1 MLKAQLQQPA
11 GACVRGGLPHAPQVQ
26 ANSLL
31 VEVALESGP
40 AAGGHPGPARP
51 LATAPRPRLAAHSA
65 GAAPRRAPTSRA
77 RRRCAPELAAPRFL
91 QPGHH
96 DLVQLLL
103 YSPANLLPQTP
114 NPNPGGGGSG
124 GSGKMPMP
132 ALVHDDD
139 DE

>member
-1 MLKAQLQQPA
+1 MPP
-11 GACVRGGLPHAPQVQ
+11 PH
-26 ANSLL
+26 
-31 VEVALESGP
+31 
-40 AAGGHPGPARP
+40 
-51 LATAPRPRLAAHSA
+51 
-65 GAAPRRAPTSRA
+65 
-77 RRRCAPELAAPRFL
+77 ELAAAARPSWLLLVFCP
-91 QPGHH
+91 PGHH